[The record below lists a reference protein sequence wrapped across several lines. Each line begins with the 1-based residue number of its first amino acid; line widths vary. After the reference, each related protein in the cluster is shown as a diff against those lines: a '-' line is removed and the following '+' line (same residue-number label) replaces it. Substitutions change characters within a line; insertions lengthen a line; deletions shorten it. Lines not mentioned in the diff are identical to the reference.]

1 MPSCEAAS
9 VLPDPTGT
17 ASPMTAL
24 PDGVRGAAVFNVFEI
39 GRSDFKRGQTPALNR
54 VIAYSLQG
62 AWSGPKPA
70 SENFPFKMTQRFFAR
85 LKNPRHQSGY
95 QLLLRESI
103 YLTPEPTAA
112 AASGATLP
120 PVSCISEPYF
130 KSFLDHLV
138 KVARQLAH
146 HGQGNLRAHATAA
159 FRALTNEPVQTLG
172 VVRLYH
178 AARLAAGGE
187 GTDTQDPAILGQMG
201 EFLEVCRL
209 RKELGP
215 TAIIEW
221 LNVDF
226 EMGKPFDILVRYP
239 IVDPNGAPGY
249 EEVEVDVKVAG
260 IKAHFDPPRPN
271 SKKPNATR
279 ELKIELRIPDDTL
292 RLWRAPPVEGAR
304 RRVLRVVVPAM
315 SARA

>member
-1 MPSCEAAS
+1 MPTCEAAS

-17 ASPMTAL
+17 ASPLTAL

-39 GRSDFKRGQTPALNR
+39 GRCDFKHGQTPALNK

-62 AWSGPKPA
+62 AWSDPKPE
-70 SENFPFKMTQRFFAR
+70 SENFPFEVAERFFAR

-95 QLLLRESI
+95 QLPLRESI

-159 FRALTNEPVQTLG
+159 FRALTSEPVQTLG

-226 EMGKPFDILVRYP
+226 EMGKPFDILWC
-239 IVDPNGAPGY
+239 ATQSST
-249 EEVEVDVKVAG
+249 ETE
-260 IKAHFDPPRPN
+260 RP
-271 SKKPNATR
+271 ATR
-279 ELKIELRIPDDTL
+279 RSRWTSRWPASRRTST
-292 RLWRAPPVEGAR
+292 RRAPMLRSPMRRASSRSSSVSPTTRCASGAR
-304 RRVLRVVVPAM
+304 RP
-315 SARA
+315 SKARDGGSCGSSCRR

>member
-1 MPSCEAAS
+1 MQTCEDSS
-9 VLPDPTGT
+9 VLPDPPGT

-24 PDGVRGAAVFNVFEI
+24 PDGVCGAAVFNVFEI
-39 GRSDFKRGQTPALNR
+39 GRGDFKPGQTPALNK

-62 AWSGPKPA
+62 AWSDPKPE
-70 SENFPFKMTQRFFAR
+70 SENFPFEVAERFYAR

-112 AASGATLP
+112 AALP

-130 KSFLDHLV
+130 KGFLDHLV

-159 FRALTNEPVQTLG
+159 FRALTSEPVQTLG

-209 RKELGP
+209 RKELGEEA
-215 TAIIEW
+215 TIEW
-221 LNVDF
+221 LNVDV
-226 EMGKPFDILVRYP
+226 EMGKPYDILVRYP
-239 IVDPNGAPGY
+239 LRGPDGRLTGSY

-260 IKAHFDPPRPN
+260 IKVHFDPARPD

-279 ELKIELRIPDDTL
+279 EFKIELRIPEDTL
-292 RLWRAPPVEGAR
+292 RLWRAPPGANGAR
-304 RRVLRVVVPAM
+304 RRVLRVIVPAM